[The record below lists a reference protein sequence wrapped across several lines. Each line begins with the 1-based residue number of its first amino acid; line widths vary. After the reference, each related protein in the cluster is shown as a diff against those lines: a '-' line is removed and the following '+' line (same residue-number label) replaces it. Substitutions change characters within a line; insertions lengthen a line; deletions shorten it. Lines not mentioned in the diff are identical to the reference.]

1 VGRKG
6 GNLQDALPYRF
17 TSFASLAQTLWR
29 MGAGRTFEVREV
41 FHSPLLFMRTSCVA
55 AAMFW
60 LGAGFLEIT
69 AGTSPVPA
77 PSPQAS
83 GILVGRLSGESR
95 YERLMSVPVLYQNE
109 ANPWVQQLA
118 VVGQLQMQYAYGSDV
133 SGIYGTADSPDDC
146 AWGNIE
152 VRRFRLG
159 MKGRLFHKLFF
170 LNLTELNA
178 DLSPRIYKRVPETY
192 VTWMEN
198 KAFNI
203 SAGKCELK
211 FNREQEYSSRE
222 LPVFERTALGNMF
235 YGGELTGAWIC
246 GDEIAGGWLYYL
258 GAFSN
263 DRKDEWTDFGG
274 GAMIL
279 AKIGCNYT
287 SRTDFTL
294 ATAKLQWLHNTE
306 PGYAAS
312 TNNPASPLYSDC
324 LSLSNEITNGRFGHT
339 TEFMWGDGVKGRPD
353 VCGLSAMTTWSFT
366 DKLQLVNVLE
376 FADSRDENGVILPT
390 RYEALSP
397 GAGDKRGDDYF
408 ASYAGLNYYIDGHRL
423 KLMSGAKYSH
433 MDGESGGGD
442 FNGWTWLA
450 GLRMAF

>member
-1 VGRKG
+1 MLCMTCSDLVADGPGRKILARKG
-6 GNLQDALPYRF
+6 FRAPSNFMKKDC
-17 TSFASLAQTLWR
+17 FAVTL
-29 MGAGRTFEVREV
+29 
-41 FHSPLLFMRTSCVA
+41 
-55 AAMFW
+55 FW
-60 LGAGFLEIT
+60 LGAGFLEIA
-69 AGTSPVPA
+69 AGGGALPLV
-77 PSPQAS
+77 SPQAS
-83 GILVGRLSGESR
+83 GILVGRLSGKSP
-95 YERLMSVPVLYQNE
+95 YERLMSAPVLYQNDG
-109 ANPWVQQLA
+109 NPWVQQLA
-118 VVGQLQMQYAYGSDV
+118 VVGQLQLQYAYGSDA
-133 SGIYGTADSPDDC
+133 SGKYGTEDSPDEST
-146 AWGNIE
+146 WGNIE

-159 MKGRLFHKLFF
+159 MKARLFRKLFF

-178 DLSPRIYKRVPETY
+178 DLSPRIYKRIPETY

-222 LPVFERTALGNMF
+222 FPVFERTALGNMF

-246 GDEIAGGWLYYL
+246 GEEIAGGWLYYL

-263 DRKDEWTDFGG
+263 DRKDEWSDFGG

-287 SRTDFTL
+287 ARTDFTL

-312 TNNPASPLYSDC
+312 TKNPASPLYSDC

-339 TEFMWGDGVKGRPD
+339 TEFMWGNGVDGRPD

-366 DKLQLVNVLE
+366 EKLQLVNVLE
-376 FADSRDENGVILPT
+376 LADSRDENGVILPN

-397 GAGDKRGDDYF
+397 GAGDKRGDDYS
-408 ASYAGLNYYIDGHRL
+408 AVYAGLNYYIDGQRL